1 MIKELKCYLRGFV
14 IKPVTYFLVAFFFF
28 LAFKSLHLELM
39 SACLDLIDSKR
50 SEPVIVS
57 ELARRPL
64 VLCVVIVDFCSLKA
78 AIV

>member
-14 IKPVTYFLVAFFFF
+14 IKPVTYFLLTFFF

-57 ELARRPL
+57 ELARWPL

-78 AIV
+78 AID